1 MAEFTVIHKQ
11 IAGIEAENREEAY
24 TKAVE
29 GDTESGWNTQEIQV
43 EPESEPEL
51 EKADRE
57 KIQEIMEENINEGY
71 AEVLEEHGIET
82 GDIRPERLIEMDKKE
97 QALIDETAKWVE
109 TNKEV
114 TE

>member
-1 MAEFTVIHKQ
+1 
-11 IAGIEAENREEAY
+11 
-24 TKAVE
+24 
-29 GDTESGWNTQEIQV
+29 
-43 EPESEPEL
+43 
-51 EKADRE
+51 
-57 KIQEIMEENINEGY
+57 MEENINEGY